1 MKINK
6 TSLKKVIAFAL
17 VYIIWGTTYLAI
29 RFAIQ
34 TIPPFLMAGIRFTT
48 AGLLFYS
55 WCYLYFDKK
64 PDLADWRKAAIPG
77 VLMFVFGNGSLT
89 WSEQFIP
96 SGLAALIIATL
107 PIWMVIL
114 DWFVYKG
121 KRPDILTIIGI
132 FLGLIG
138 VGLLSGLD
146 ESVLID
152 QASPGVSVFL
162 SIFILTFAAI
172 SWSIGSLYSRHMTTS
187 VSLQFMVSMQ
197 VLVGGFVLIIIGL
210 IHGEWTQLSIKSVT
224 LRSAISLV
232 YLVVFGSLV
241 TYSAYLWLL
250 KVSTPAKV
258 GTYAFFNPL
267 VAVLL
272 GWIWVNEPL
281 TTQTVVGAG
290 FIFSSI
296 LFVNRP
302 GMIKKITGNRKHRNF
317 L

>member
-1 MKINK
+1 MRINK

-34 TIPPFLMAGIRFTT
+34 TIPPFLMAGIRFAT

-55 WCYLYFDKK
+55 WCYLYFEKK
-64 PDLADWRKAAIPG
+64 PGLADWRKAAIPG

-114 DWFVYKG
+114 DWFIYKG
-121 KRPDILTIIGI
+121 KRPDILTVIGI

-152 QASPGVSVFL
+152 KASAGASVFL
-162 SIFILTFAAI
+162 SIFVLTFAAI
-172 SWSIGSLYSRHMTTS
+172 SWSVGSLYSRHTSTS

-197 VLVGGFVLIIIGL
+197 VLVGGFVLIMIGL
-210 IHGEWTQLSIKSVT
+210 IHGEWTQLSIKSIT
-224 LRSAISLV
+224 LRSAISLA
-232 YLVVFGSLV
+232 YLIIFGSLV

-272 GWIWVNEPL
+272 GWIWVNEPM

-302 GMIKKITGNRKHRNF
+302 GMIKKITRNRKH
-317 L
+317 

>member
-1 MKINK
+1 MKISE
-6 TSLKKVIAFAL
+6 TSLKKLIAFAL

-64 PDLADWRKAAIPG
+64 PGLVDWRKATIPG
-77 VLMFVFGNGSLT
+77 LLMFVFGNGSLT

-107 PIWMVIL
+107 PIWMVTL
-114 DWFVYKG
+114 DWIIFKG
-121 KRPDILTIIGI
+121 KRPDTLTIIGI
-132 FLGLIG
+132 FLGMIG

-146 ESVLID
+146 ETVLIN
-152 QASPGVSVFL
+152 QTSPGGSVYL
-162 SIFILTFAAI
+162 SVFILTFAAI
-172 SWSIGSLYSRHMTTS
+172 SWSIGSLYSRHTTTS

-197 VLVGGFVLIIIGL
+197 VLIGGIVLIIIGL
-210 IHGEWTQLSIKSVT
+210 MHGEWTQLSIQNIS
-224 LRSAISLV
+224 LRSVISLA
-232 YLVVFGSLV
+232 YLVIFGSLI

-250 KVSTPAKV
+250 KISTPAKV

-267 VAVLL
+267 IAVLL
-272 GWIWVNEPL
+272 GWVWVNEPL
-281 TTQTVVGAG
+281 TTQTIVGAG
-290 FIFSSI
+290 FIFLSI

-302 GMIKKITGNRKHRNF
+302 SIVKKNPGNRKNK
-317 L
+317 